1 MLPAW
6 KCFSLVSVVLMLPAA
21 VLAADP
27 PKNAQ
32 NLAITKLADVD
43 VDFAYQ
49 GEYLG
54 TTFGSRR
61 GREYAGLQVVALGGG
76 KFDAVH
82 YRGGLP
88 GAGWDRTTKSTL
100 KGELLDGT
108 VSLVSPEF
116 SVTVEPQQALLYD
129 SGGRHIASL
138 QKTQRVSPTMGAAP
152 PRGATVLFDGTPPQN
167 LTGANLTPEGL
178 LMTGSTTKMPV
189 GDFQLHVE
197 FRTPYMPYA
206 RGQGRSNSGCY
217 IQQRYEVQILDSFG
231 LEGIENEC
239 GSLYRQRRPDVNMC
253 LPPLSWQTYDIYF
266 TAARFDDAGK
276 KIANARIT
284 VLHNGEAV
292 QNDYEIVA
300 KTGAGA
306 AEGPDPRPIHFQHHG
321 NPVTFRNMWIVLD
334 GAAEEECGQVECCPQ
349 RRGLLRGR
357 LRIFCR

>member
-1 MLPAW
+1 MLPPS
-6 KCFSLVSVVLMLPAA
+6 KLCPFLSFVLMLPAA
-21 VLAADP
+21 VLSADP
-27 PKNAQ
+27 PPKAQ
-32 NLAITKLADVD
+32 NLAITELSDVD

-61 GREYAGLQVVALGGG
+61 GREYAGLQVVALGDG
-76 KFDAVH
+76 KFDAVY

-88 GAGWDRTTKSTL
+88 GAGWDRTTKSML
-100 KGELLDGT
+100 QGELQDGV
-108 VSLVSPEF
+108 VSLLSPEHTI
-116 SVTVEPQQALLYD
+116 TVEPQQALVHD
-129 SGGRHIASL
+129 SGGRQMASL
-138 QKTQRVSPTMGAAP
+138 QKIQRVSPTMGAAP
-152 PRGATVLFDGTPPQN
+152 PRGAMVLFDGTPPVN
-167 LTGANLTPEGL
+167 LTGGNVTPDGL
-178 LMTGSTTKMPV
+178 LMTGATTAMPV

-206 RGQGRSNSGCY
+206 RGQGRGNSGCY

-239 GSLYRQRRPDVNMC
+239 GSLYRQHRPDVNMC
-253 LPPLSWQTYDIYF
+253 LPPLAWQTYDIYF
-266 TAARFDDAGK
+266 TAARFHADGQ

-284 VLHNGEAV
+284 MLHNGEAV
-292 QNDYEIVA
+292 QNDYEIIA

-334 GAAEEECGQVECCPQ
+334 GAAEEECCQPDCCPP

-357 LRIFCR
+357 LRLFCR